1 MKFKEKPK
9 MGKPKSRPPGVLDPK
24 QSARMMKEKYLREL
38 DQRPEGPET
47 ETGYATGQAES
58 AGRWAVD
65 TLTDA
70 ATGHRPDQRRR
81 SYIKE
86 KARPGEQVPQS
97 PNAAPE
103 GEGVPGGESPAQPR
117 PANAPKERQTL
128 EGRAKGEEKG

>member
-86 KARPGEQVPQS
+86 KARPGEQVPQLS
-97 PNAAPE
+97 
-103 GEGVPGGESPAQPR
+103 
-117 PANAPKERQTL
+117 L
-128 EGRAKGEEKG
+128 IHI